1 MIRESKDC
9 SCSVNH
15 IVCMFGEILR
25 SKSKQGAPDI
35 YEREDPR
42 LEKILPMKKPLK
54 PLQHKGYYGK

>member
-35 YEREDPR
+35 YERKT
-42 LEKILPMKKPLK
+42 LGLKKSFL
-54 PLQHKGYYGK
+54 